1 MRVAEHRNSGSD
13 AEVGP
18 VLWFL
23 PNLMMSHPVLN
34 MFKVHGFVLPM
45 ICSID
50 SICPNMA
57 L

>member
-18 VLWFL
+18 GGPWRF
-23 PNLMMSHPVLN
+23 NEMSHPVLN
-34 MFKVHGFVLPM
+34 ILKVHGFVLPM

-50 SICPNMA
+50 SMSE